1 MRWWLALRPFRG
13 RNRLFFDAR
22 AVLPKPHRPVVS
34 TTELGFRMSLHLSDE
49 IDAEIFL
56 FGVYDPVT
64 TAVLSDLLRNASL
77 FVDVGANI
85 GFFSLLAQCVMPPD
99 GQVLAF
105 EPNPRTRERLERN
118 LLLNGAGN
126 VVVRAV
132 ALGEVAGA
140 AEVVQE
146 SASRSGDSY
155 VAGVGAGA
163 PGGDRSAVEVQTLDA
178 HLLDDPRGPVVI
190 KIDVEGL
197 EARVLRGGIAA
208 ITRLHPVVL
217 LEVNARALSRAGDSA
232 EDVVRL
238 LEPLG
243 YQPFVVEGGVLAA
256 SSWSAAARL
265 LNANVLAA
273 IPAIHSQALE
283 RMAGPVAVAAKRF
296 VAEVHPHRPSEDATA

>member
-1 MRWWLALRPFRG
+1 
-13 RNRLFFDAR
+13 
-22 AVLPKPHRPVVS
+22 
-34 TTELGFRMSLHLSDE
+34 MSLHLSDE

-85 GFFSLLAQCVMPPD
+85 GFFSLLAHRVMPPD

-126 VVVRAV
+126 VEVRAV

-178 HLLDDPRGPVVI
+178 HLLDDPRGLVVI

-217 LEVNARALSRAGDSA
+217 LEVNARALSRSGDSA

-273 IPAIHSQALE
+273 IPAIHSEALE